1 MERNELEKITLQDTG
16 LYNSNYSFSNVLRK
30 NNITTV
36 GQLFDDKL
44 MNELFINCHRA
55 TRIQLRGFVSL
66 LKYKY
71 LNIPMVN
78 NYVLE
83 DDCQNIGYL
92 RRLGFNE
99 ADITKIRDISE
110 RFNLY
115 QELESDKIYDLLK
128 GFLIHSN
135 QRLTE
140 IINLNLASYDNEIQD
155 TIEESSDISN
165 ENESHTSSEIQ
176 AISILRN
183 QLSGLI
189 SVRDNL
195 NEQILNLQQ
204 QIEILSDKQN
214 KGGIKR

>member
-16 LYNSNYSFSNVLRK
+16 LYNSNYSFSSVLRK

-36 GQLFDDKL
+36 GQLFNDKL
-44 MNELFINCHRA
+44 MNELFINCHRS

-83 DDCQNIGYL
+83 ADCQNIGYL

-110 RFNLY
+110 RYNLY

-128 GFLIHSN
+128 GFLIYSN
-135 QRLTE
+135 QRFTE
-140 IINLNLASYDNEIQD
+140 IINLNLASYDNEIQN